1 MATRDEL
8 LPYDKTRLSK
18 VCRSKKTSVITK
30 TKKRIFFFSTLLLYT
45 ESDLQ
50 VMNVETESILLRRT
64 EFFLQYDIEV
74 WLKKEVSLGFSLLF
88 YLFARISMNCFNG
101 VKLLL
106 RLQALSV
113 NTDEKIVTFDD
124 GSVQSYDQLLIATGS
139 RSRLGEFRFFH
150 PECCSFI

>member
-1 MATRDEL
+1 M
-8 LPYDKTRLSK
+8 
-18 VCRSKKTSVITK
+18 
-30 TKKRIFFFSTLLLYT
+30 
-45 ESDLQ
+45 
-50 VMNVETESILLRRT
+50 ETESILLRRT

-74 WLKKEVSLGFSLLF
+74 WLKKEVSLSFFLLF

-150 PECCSFI
+150 TECCSFV